1 MKKLK
6 GIDGKLDEAWSK
18 AVKIKAGM
26 KCEYCGKTTTLN
38 SHHVYSRSNRSVRWD
53 LTNGYCLCVAHHTF
67 SNFSAHKAPLEFAE
81 WMKEDRGEEWYDA
94 LRLKANQT
102 MKWSKHEK
110 ELLLEALNQYIKDNE

>member
-18 AVKIKAGM
+18 AIKVKAGF
-26 KCEYCGKTTTLN
+26 KCEKCGKETTLN

-67 SNFSAHKAPLEFAE
+67 GSWSAHKSPLEFIEFA
-81 WMKEDRGEEWYDA
+81 KEQRGEDWYNA

-102 MKWSKHEK
+102 MKWSNYEK
-110 ELLLEALNQYIKDNE
+110 EILLKALNEYIKNNS